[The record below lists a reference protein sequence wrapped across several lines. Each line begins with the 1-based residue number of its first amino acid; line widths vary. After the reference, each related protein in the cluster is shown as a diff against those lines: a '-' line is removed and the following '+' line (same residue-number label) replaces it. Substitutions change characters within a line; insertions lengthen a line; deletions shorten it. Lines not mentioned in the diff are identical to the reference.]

1 MTFLFVFQ
9 GNSAPPPLP
18 PPKIETVQPAAPTSY
33 VIPESNNSTAKIE
46 TTTPKK
52 SDQSPNPALKSK
64 DPGSNPD
71 AAATNAAA
79 TAAAS
84 VASAEE
90 YQAINDRLN
99 RIEKLISDLMV
110 KVDDKTRSIEKSV
123 AKVKSSKSKHA
134 SHKPQSVTICVD
146 SPSASGAKDGNNCDQ
161 EQFL

>member
-1 MTFLFVFQ
+1 MTFIFVFQ

-46 TTTPKK
+46 TPTPKK
-52 SDQSPNPALKSK
+52 SDNPALKSK
-64 DPGSNPD
+64 DPGSNPV
-71 AAATNAAA
+71 AVT
-79 TAAAS
+79 TAAAA
-84 VASAEE
+84 VAASAASVEE

>member
-1 MTFLFVFQ
+1 M
-9 GNSAPPPLP
+9 P
-18 PPKIETVQPAAPTSY
+18 PPKIETVQPTAPTSY

-46 TTTPKK
+46 TPTPKK
-52 SDQSPNPALKSK
+52 SDNPASLKSK
-64 DPGSNPD
+64 DTGSNPAAVTTAV
-71 AAATNAAA
+71 AAAPT

-84 VASAEE
+84 PASVEE

-123 AKVKSSKSKHA
+123 AKVKSSSKSKHA

-146 SPSASGAKDGNNCDQ
+146 GPSASGAKDGNNCDQ